1 MALRYKN
8 RALPRVQA
16 VAARSVS
23 PQRAQALAVHV
34 LIKVVETGSGPCL
47 DPVGHFE
54 CFDVFRKA
62 EPGSLRQIA
71 EDLHEVSGFARLD
84 DAEIQGVCQAAA
96 EPDNG

>member
-1 MALRYKN
+1 M
-8 RALPRVQA
+8 
-16 VAARSVS
+16 
-23 PQRAQALAVHV
+23 
-34 LIKVVETGSGPCL
+34 